1 MATTNNTG
9 SLFTNFSN
17 IKIGSSDGGG
27 RLVVGGVEQNL
38 GAPETQLTAQTL
50 VAADSGKTILLGDA
64 SPGDVTLPAVTNTGF
79 KVRVQCNF
87 AITASAVVI
96 SAEGDNISG
105 LLLVNGSVVLAEVED
120 QINFILNL
128 AEIGDY
134 IDILS
139 DGTSWIVNGVGGAA
153 GSITATDPA

>member
-1 MATTNNTG
+1 M
-9 SLFTNFSN
+9 SN
-17 IKIGSSDGGG
+17 LKVGTANGGG
-27 RLVVGGVEQNL
+27 RLFVGGVEHNISKV
-38 GAPETQLTAQTL
+38 ETQLTAQTL
-50 VAADSGKTILLGDA
+50 TAADNGKTILLGDA
-64 SPGDVTLPAVTNTGF
+64 APGDVTLPAVTNTGF

-87 AITASAVVI
+87 AITSSAAVI

-105 LLLVNGSVVLAEVED
+105 LLIVNGATVLAEVED

-134 IDILS
+134 IDIVS
-139 DGTSWIVNGVGGAA
+139 DGAAWIVTGAGGAA